1 MAQKEYK
8 FVVYKERSRTHF
20 FIKENGIKI
29 NVAAKGGS
37 GTVNC
42 SHEEKIRRI
51 AKEASARDIW
61 GIRMAGFVDI
71 ATEARRLQ
79 NTWIWNKNRK

>member
-1 MAQKEYK
+1 MAQKEYR

-51 AKEASARDIW
+51 AKEASTRDIW
-61 GIRMAGFVDI
+61 EIRMVGFVDI

-79 NTWIWNKNRK
+79 NTWNWNKKT

>member
-1 MAQKEYK
+1 MAKKEYK

-51 AKEASARDIW
+51 AKEASTRDIW
-61 GIRMAGFVDI
+61 EIRMAGFVDI

-79 NTWIWNKNRK
+79 NTRNWNKKT

>member
-61 GIRMAGFVDI
+61 EIRMAGFVDI
-71 ATEARRLQ
+71 ATEASRL
-79 NTWIWNKNRK
+79 

>member
-1 MAQKEYK
+1 MAKKECK

-51 AKEASARDIW
+51 AKEASTRDIW
-61 GIRMAGFVDI
+61 EIRMAGFVDI

-79 NTWIWNKNRK
+79 NTWNWNKK

>member
-61 GIRMAGFVDI
+61 EIRMVGFVDI
-71 ATEARRLQ
+71 ATEARKLQ
-79 NTWIWNKNRK
+79 NLWNWNKKR

>member
-1 MAQKEYK
+1 MAKKEYK
-8 FVVYKERSRTHF
+8 FVVYKRRSRTHF

-29 NVAAKGGS
+29 NVVAKGGS

-61 GIRMAGFVDI
+61 EIRMAGFVHI

-79 NTWIWNKNRK
+79 NLWNWNKK